1 MAEHDLAGRAPS
13 WSTAPTS
20 LLLAELARR
29 QEDGERPAC
38 GSAQG
43 GEYNTAIHV
52 AALILILVL
61 SIAGCGFPLIS
72 QRASKRKGTHHLV
85 FYSQHFGTGVL
96 IATAFVHLLPTAF
109 NSLTHPCLPWFF
121 NRGYKPLAGVI
132 AMTSALVVVGLE
144 MFLRTRGVVHSHSHA
159 ETWEPETTAIPE
171 PGQAGQDRQYE
182 ESSVGL
188 IDAGPWTNEQS
199 PKENGNNTLD
209 YWRDDD
215 SDLDLDELDPATGA
229 NGRVGSRKHTQ
240 GLSPED
246 VQKRFMI
253 QCTLL
258 EAGILLHSI
267 FIGMA
272 VSVAT
277 GTPFVVFLIAISFH
291 QTFEGMALGSRI
303 ASIKF
308 PAGAPSWR

>member
-1 MAEHDLAGRAPS
+1 
-13 WSTAPTS
+13 
-20 LLLAELARR
+20 
-29 QEDGERPAC
+29 
-38 GSAQG
+38 
-43 GEYNTAIHV
+43 
-52 AALILILVL
+52 
-61 SIAGCGFPLIS
+61 
-72 QRASKRKGTHHLV
+72 
-85 FYSQHFGTGVL
+85 
-96 IATAFVHLLPTAF
+96 
-109 NSLTHPCLPWFF
+109 
-121 NRGYKPLAGVI
+121 
-132 AMTSALVVVGLE
+132 MTSALVVVGLE